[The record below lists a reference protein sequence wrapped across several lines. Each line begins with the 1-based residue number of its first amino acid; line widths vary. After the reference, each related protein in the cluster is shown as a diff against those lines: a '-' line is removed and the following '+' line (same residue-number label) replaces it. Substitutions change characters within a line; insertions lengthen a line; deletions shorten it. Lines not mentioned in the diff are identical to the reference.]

1 MITLIT
7 GGAGFIGSHLV
18 DRCIDRGERVIVF
31 DNLATG
37 NLRNLERSLKSRHAA
52 FVYCDVAAPIEQLRA
67 VLAQATNKPI
77 SRIYHLA
84 SPSSPDAF
92 TAAPWETLAVNG
104 LGTLSLIE
112 LALDYGARMLFASSA
127 DVYGDPLEH
136 PQAETYFGNVDPTG
150 PRACYDE
157 GKRFGEAAISVAARA
172 RGLDGRIARIFDC
185 YGPRMDFSDGRLI
198 PSLFLAARDARPFP
212 VHGSGSQT
220 RSMTYVDDIVA
231 GLLAIADS
239 EALDA
244 SPINLGSEEEY
255 SVGEIVAAFS
265 QTLKH
270 ELVIERREARAGDP
284 QRRRPATERARALG
298 WSAGISLQD
307 GLRRSYEWFEHDVKE
322 FA

>member
-1 MITLIT
+1 VITLIT
-7 GGAGFIGSHLV
+7 GGAGFIGSHVV

-31 DNLATG
+31 DNLVTG
-37 NLRNLERSLKSRHAA
+37 NLRNLERALKSGRAA
-52 FVYCDVAAPIEQLRA
+52 FVYCDVAAPVEQLRA

-92 TAAPWETLAVNG
+92 MAAPWETLAVNG

-136 PQAETYFGNVDPTG
+136 PQSEEYFGNVDPTG

-157 GKRFGEAAISVAARA
+157 GKRFGEAAISVAVRA

-185 YGPRMDFSDGRLI
+185 YGPRMDFTDGRLI
-198 PSLFLAARDARPFP
+198 PSLFLAARDAQPFP
-212 VHGSGSQT
+212 VHGSGEQT
-220 RSMTYVDDIVA
+220 RSMTYVDDIVS
-231 GLLAIADS
+231 GLLAVG
-239 EALDA
+239 DA
-244 SPINLGSEEEY
+244 PAPTPSPINLGSEEEH
-255 SVGEIVAAFS
+255 SVSEIVRLFS
-265 QTLKH
+265 RTLQH
-270 ELVIERREARAGDP
+270 ELVIDALPPRAGDP
-284 QRRRPATERARALG
+284 QRRKPSTERARELG
-298 WSAGISLQD
+298 WSPAVSLED
-307 GLRRSYEWFEHDVKE
+307 GLRRSYAWFAYDAKQ